1 MRRVSVRNAMYHVA
15 SRIRGIIGTGE
26 IPRNGAR
33 PLRILRYRGGILS
46 IPFLRLAPR
55 SSAGKDDDLPRFS
68 KIMDSAIGDISNP
81 PCVSKFRKLAGV
93 GDAVLNSERSCL
105 MGTSLQKV
113 RAADIIA
120 FWSVSGAPSTMG
132 PAFPALIG
140 ENSIAS
146 QGDIVEAPPLYS
158 TLRAWGA
165 IIHLRLV

>member
-1 MRRVSVRNAMYHVA
+1 
-15 SRIRGIIGTGE
+15 
-26 IPRNGAR
+26 
-33 PLRILRYRGGILS
+33 
-46 IPFLRLAPR
+46 
-55 SSAGKDDDLPRFS
+55 
-68 KIMDSAIGDISNP
+68 MDSAIGDISNP

-120 FWSVSGAPSTMG
+120 FWRVSGAPSTMG

-158 TLRAWGA
+158 TLRAWGRDNPPA
-165 IIHLRLV
+165 PGMTTVRGLQCNMASSNPSLPRSSNIREESVTLLFYPGAPLGNPFVACFQDSQR